1 MIMSEKSYRIL
12 LVDDDQQILEAYL
25 DVLSRAED
33 VGIRELRGLA
43 EILFDSQESANNK
56 QYKPTTQLRIDAA
69 LQ

>member
-43 EILFDSQESANNK
+43 
-56 QYKPTTQLRIDAA
+56 
-69 LQ
+69 